1 MPNQLNLPKQNQ
13 IYKLTKILQVKS
25 FTARKWVKEKAKH
38 TWYEDIR
45 NWESENY
52 PKYFFG
58 FKYLNMTI
66 Y

>member
-45 NWESENY
+45 N
-52 PKYFFG
+52 
-58 FKYLNMTI
+58 
-66 Y
+66 